1 MMNSWEPIILRMTYD
16 QRKRFELDIRRLID
30 QYEARMRSMTE
41 DSGEREEILAE
52 VRELNGMLEF
62 LESLKRIDE
71 SDMISE
77 YPAELNE
84 LLTSFGVMEVS

>member
-1 MMNSWEPIILRMTYD
+1 MNSWEPIILRMPYD
-16 QRKRFELDIRRLID
+16 RRRRFELDVRMLID
-30 QYEARMRSMTE
+30 KYEARMRSMTE
-41 DSGEREEILAE
+41 DSGERKEIRTE
-52 VRELNGMLEF
+52 VRALNEMLEF
-62 LESLKRIDE
+62 LESIKRIDE

>member
-1 MMNSWEPIILRMTYD
+1 MNSWEPIILRMTCD
-16 QRKRFELDIRRLID
+16 QKKRFELDIRRLID
-30 QYEARMRSMTE
+30 QYEARVMSMTE
-41 DSGEREEILAE
+41 DSGEREEIRAE
-52 VRELNGMLEF
+52 VQALNGMLEF

-84 LLTSFGVMEVS
+84 LLTSFGVMEVL

>member
-1 MMNSWEPIILRMTYD
+1 MNSWEPIILRMTYD

-41 DSGEREEILAE
+41 DSGEREEIRAE
-52 VRELNGMLEF
+52 VRALNGMLEF

>member
-1 MMNSWEPIILRMTYD
+1 MNSWEPIILRMTYD
-16 QRKRFELDIRRLID
+16 HRERFELDIRRLIG

-41 DSGEREEILAE
+41 DSGERKEIRTE
-52 VRELNGMLEF
+52 VRALNGMLEF

-71 SDMISE
+71 SDMTSE

>member
-1 MMNSWEPIILRMTYD
+1 MNSWEPIILRMTYD
-16 QRKRFELDIRRLID
+16 QRKRFELDIRRLVD
-30 QYEARMRSMTE
+30 QYEARMMSMTE

-77 YPAELNE
+77 CPAELNE